1 MSMFESCKSE
11 AHRKEGSMKGF
22 TTRWLV
28 LFVGVGLVFVGSG
41 CATRQKANVAAV
53 PEQEAI
59 PSEPQEE
66 RYNDVQ
72 LPPEVNAIEESE
84 AKTAGVKESEGIP
97 YTVRT
102 GDNLWRIAR
111 RHAVSIA
118 EIKECNTLSNPDKLR
133 IGQVITLPPNAHE
146 VPVSE
151 LPRKKAPAVVEP
163 YTGETIEYVIKN
175 GDTLGGI
182 AKAHGTTAALL
193 RGANG
198 LAGDRII
205 AGRKLKVP
213 APKQAPLAV
222 EPAVT
227 APMTT
232 LEPAP
237 STMTTPEA
245 TPSTTIPAT
254 PPAVETAPPTGG
266 LAPAPAEPIIQ

>member
-1 MSMFESCKSE
+1 
-11 AHRKEGSMKGF
+11 MKGF
-22 TTRWLV
+22 TMRWLV

-72 LPPEVNAIEESE
+72 LPPEVNAVEESE
-84 AKTAGVKESEGIP
+84 AKTAGVKVSEGMP
-97 YTVRT
+97 YTVRA

-151 LPRKKAPAVVEP
+151 TPRKKAQPPAVVA
-163 YTGETIEYVIKN
+163 YSGETTEYVIKN
-175 GDTLGGI
+175 GDTLGSI

-205 AGRKLKVP
+205 AGRKLKIP

-222 EPAVT
+222 EPATT
-227 APMTT
+227 APVTTPAT
-232 LEPAP
+232 LEPTP
-237 STMTTPEA
+237 STLTPEATPSMTTPSAA

-254 PPAVETAPPTGG
+254 PPEVTPAPPMGG
-266 LAPAPAEPIIQ
+266 SAPAPATPAEPIIQ